1 MTSGERQDLE
11 QLLKLAI
18 RQRVLKVKSASGDD
32 SIVNICIEGDNI
44 ILKTLMWDQVVDE
57 GMQQITGVKD

>member
-1 MTSGERQDLE
+1 VTSGERQDLE